1 MPRCGWLSL
10 ASIQDG
16 RFIANPT
23 KCPLTTV
30 CGYTVVVAGQQ
41 TGTKMV
47 LHLGAD
53 WRTIHLFSMATELTD
68 AQRKVLYFLEDRSE
82 RGEPPPTY
90 REISKHF
97 GYRSPK
103 AAYDHVAALEK
114 KGFLTREKGL
124 ARGLHLVRKG
134 TGIPLLGRI
143 AAGLPREALTS
154 SGERLNLDPTS
165 YGISNRSRAFA
176 LCVTGD
182 SMVGRQ
188 IFEGDIVLLEH
199 EAIPRDGD
207 IVAALIDNEST
218 LKTFVHEEGRV
229 WLRAENPLY
238 PELRP
243 ALDLRVQGVVRAVI
257 RFLNI

>member
-1 MPRCGWLSL
+1 MQG
-10 ASIQDG
+10 
-16 RFIANPT
+16 
-23 KCPLTTV
+23 
-30 CGYTVVVAGQQ
+30 
-41 TGTKMV
+41 
-47 LHLGAD
+47 
-53 WRTIHLFSMATELTD
+53 ELTD
-68 AQRKVLYFLEDRSE
+68 AQSQVLHFLEDRSE

-90 REISKHF
+90 REICKRF
-97 GYRSPK
+97 RYKSPK
-103 AAYDHVAALEK
+103 AAADHVAALEK
-114 KGFLTREKGL
+114 KGFVTRKKGL
-124 ARGLHLVRKG
+124 ARSLKLVWRN
-134 TGIPLLGRI
+134 TGILLLGRV

-165 YGISNRSRAFA
+165 YGITNRSRAFA

-238 PELRP
+238 PDLIP
-243 ALDLRVQGVVRAVI
+243 AVDLQVQGVVRAVI

>member
-1 MPRCGWLSL
+1 M
-10 ASIQDG
+10 
-16 RFIANPT
+16 PT
-23 KCPLTTV
+23 KLT
-30 CGYTVVVAGQQ
+30 A
-41 TGTKMV
+41 
-47 LHLGAD
+47 
-53 WRTIHLFSMATELTD
+53 
-68 AQRKVLYFLEDRSE
+68 AQRKVLDFLENRSE

-90 REISKHF
+90 REICKRF

-103 AAYDHVAALEK
+103 AASDHVAALEK
-114 KGFLTREKGL
+114 KGYVTREKGL

-165 YGISNRSRAFA
+165 YGITDRSRAFA

-182 SMVGRQ
+182 SMIGRQ

-199 EAIPRDGD
+199 EAIPLDGD

-218 LKTFVHEEGRV
+218 LKTFVHKEGKV

-238 PELRP
+238 PDLMP
-243 ALDLRVQGVVRAVI
+243 AIDLQVQGVVRAVI
-257 RFLNI
+257 RFLKK

>member
-1 MPRCGWLSL
+1 M
-10 ASIQDG
+10 
-16 RFIANPT
+16 PT
-23 KCPLTTV
+23 KLT
-30 CGYTVVVAGQQ
+30 A
-41 TGTKMV
+41 
-47 LHLGAD
+47 
-53 WRTIHLFSMATELTD
+53 
-68 AQRKVLYFLEDRSE
+68 AQRKVLDFLENRSE

-90 REISKHF
+90 REICKRF

-103 AAYDHVAALEK
+103 AASDHVAALEK
-114 KGFLTREKGL
+114 KGYVTREKGL

-165 YGISNRSRAFA
+165 YGITDRSRAFA

-182 SMVGRQ
+182 SMIGRQ

-199 EAIPRDGD
+199 EAIPLDGD

-218 LKTFVHEEGRV
+218 LKTLVHEEGKV

-238 PELRP
+238 PDLMP
-243 ALDLRVQGVVRAVI
+243 AIDLQVQGVVRAVI
-257 RFLNI
+257 RFLKK